1 MNQPAPDSAPAP
13 DEQGF
18 IAAVE
23 NRMQALLNDQAER
36 SRQISPAS
44 VTLIESI
51 ADLVGS
57 GKRLRALLAWWG
69 WQGAGGDAHDPRII
83 EAGVALELFQAAALI
98 HDDVVDRSDTRRGRP
113 SVHRRFESLHREAGW
128 SQDPAHF
135 GVASAVLTGDLALA
149 LSEEVFASSADATA
163 FASTARTAFNTM
175 RFEVMVGQYLDVLGE
190 VDVHDVDP
198 AEARSR
204 ARIVV
209 EYKSAN
215 YSVVWPLAIGAVL
228 AGADESTLEGLSRF
242 SRPLGIAF
250 QLQDDLLGVFG
261 DPQLTGKPA
270 GDDLR
275 EGKRTELIA
284 HALDQLDE
292 ASSARLTDALG
303 NPDLTDTEVTQI
315 QDLLESSGAR
325 TALSSEVREL
335 GEHALAALDQLDTTA
350 LVRQGLQQLTERI
363 LQRST

>member
-1 MNQPAPDSAPAP
+1 MNQPVPAP
-13 DEQGF
+13 TEQVY
-18 IAAVE
+18 ISAVE
-23 NRMQALLNDQAER
+23 KRMNDLLGEYAER

-44 VTLIESI
+44 VEMVDSI
-51 ADLVGS
+51 ADLVAS

-69 WQGAGGDAHDPRII
+69 WQGAGGEANDPRII
-83 EAGVALELFQAAALI
+83 EAGVSLELFQAAALI

-113 SVHRRFESLHREAGW
+113 SVHRRFESLHRNSGW
-128 SQDPAHF
+128 TQESAHF

-149 LSEEVFASSADATA
+149 LSEEAFASAADATA

-175 RFEVMVGQYLDVLGE
+175 RFEVMVGQYLDILGE
-190 VDVHDVDP
+190 VDVHDIDP
-198 AEARSR
+198 AEAQSR
-204 ARIVV
+204 ARTVV

-261 DPQLTGKPA
+261 DPELTGKPA

-284 HALDQLDE
+284 HALDHLDE
-292 ASSARLTDALG
+292 SGASRLTGALG
-303 NPDLTDTEVTQI
+303 DTQLSDTDVVEI
-315 QDLLESSGAR
+315 QDLLEASGAR
-325 TALSSEVREL
+325 TALSGEVRDL
-335 GEHALAALDQLDTTA
+335 GEQALTALDALDVA
-350 LVRQGLQQLTERI
+350 DPVRQGLRRLTERI